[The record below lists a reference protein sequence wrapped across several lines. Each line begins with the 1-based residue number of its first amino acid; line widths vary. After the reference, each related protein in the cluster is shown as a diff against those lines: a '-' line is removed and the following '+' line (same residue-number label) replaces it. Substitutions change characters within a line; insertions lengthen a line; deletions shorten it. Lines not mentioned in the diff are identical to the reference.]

1 MRNLTVIVVLCL
13 SLIEAKASIIIG
25 LSHEARIRALE
36 HVPETNAVFPRYQR
50 SVNEALKARGG
61 WREHMSSSYVEVD
74 ASVTSA
80 PPTTEHPAV
89 GDGTQSRGGSTNTSS
104 ATTDEGLRGTDA
116 VASQSALP
124 GGASADAPKP
134 EKLQVHAKEEKLRA
148 ALRAAEGPS
157 K

>member
-1 MRNLTVIVVLCL
+1 RKYSPSVRGKSGFMRNLIVVLGL
-13 SLIEAKASIIIG
+13 TLIEAKASIIIG
-25 LSHEARIRALE
+25 LPREARIRARE
-36 HVPETNAVFPRYQR
+36 HVPETSAVFPRYR

-61 WREHMSSSYVEVD
+61 WREHRSSSYVEVD
-74 ASVTSA
+74 ASITSA

-134 EKLQVHAKEEKLRA
+134 
-148 ALRAAEGPS
+148 
-157 K
+157 